1 MVNGNTKGKAFERKI
16 CRDFEMLFGITFKR
30 DIEQFRTTDLGD
42 LLCDDKDF
50 PFIIECK
57 RYAKGTGVQP
67 AWLRQAQRAAE
78 AAKKHWAVVYQYDRK
93 PVRVAVSLSALADA
107 MGNKDFHKDTVWE
120 SDLHGFA
127 EIAREIMARLN
138 EQKNLE
144 QVYERINTI

>member
-1 MVNGNTKGKAFERKI
+1 MVHAFEALLGMK
-16 CRDFEMLFGITFKR
+16 FKR
-30 DIEQFRTTDLGD
+30 DIEQFRQADLGD

-67 AWLRQAQRAAE
+67 SWLRQARKAAQ

-93 PVRVAVSLSALADA
+93 PVRVAISLAALADA
-107 MGNKDFHKDTVWE
+107 MGNKDFHKETVWE

-127 EIAREIMARLN
+127 EIAREIMARIN